1 MNRTSVL
8 KASGI
13 ALVALLVWW
22 GSMIIVDSMAA
33 RMVPYHQYETLAL
46 LYPNVFYP
54 GLPGWVLASVQPFSL
69 GVWVVALGWMLLV
82 SVSIGAVAVR
92 FGPDLGLSPNVSAVG
107 VVGALF
113 VLVTVGEAVV
123 SLIG

>member
-1 MNRTSVL
+1 MNRNTVL

-22 GSMIIVDSMAA
+22 ASTIVVDSMAA
-33 RMVPYHQYETLAL
+33 RMFPYDQYETLAL

-54 GLPGWVLASVQPFSL
+54 GLPGWILASAQPFSI
-69 GVWVVALGWMLLV
+69 GVWIVAIGWMMVV
-82 SVSIGAVAVR
+82 SLIIGAVAVR
-92 FGPDLGLSPNVSAVG
+92 FGPEWGVSPNVSAVV

-113 VLVTVGEAVV
+113 VVVTVVEAAASFVV
-123 SLIG
+123 